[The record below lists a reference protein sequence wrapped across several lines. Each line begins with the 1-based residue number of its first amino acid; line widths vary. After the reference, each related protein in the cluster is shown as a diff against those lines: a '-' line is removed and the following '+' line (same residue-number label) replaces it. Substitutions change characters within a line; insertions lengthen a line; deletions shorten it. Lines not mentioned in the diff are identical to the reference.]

1 MGETNQRVAYG
12 NTLKMLGKDDER
24 IVVQEEIWVAR
35 LWGRYLRRHILNG
48 TLKWE

>member
-24 IVVQEEIWVAR
+24 IVVLDAGLGGLDYGEDI
-35 LWGRYLRRHILNG
+35 
-48 TLKWE
+48 